1 MNSLKKTIW
10 VLALAVLGIGQLH
23 AQYVTIHAKSAM
35 PGQQQGLYYALPRTV
50 LQFDFVIEE
59 TQYYVGP
66 YSDYADI
73 VGATDIILKDSKAY
87 RIVDVTMRSVA
98 EADPNATFFIA
109 MNNKKGETIDV
120 RLTSQGILEGV
131 GIEPQPRVETPLSPM
146 VKPNPVIQEATFKY
160 QYGATAMKNEEQLAH
175 AAAEM
180 IDKVREEKIKLLTGY
195 QETAFNRDTYSQM
208 YADLDAMEQEYLS
221 LFIGKK
227 VSNTYV
233 NTIYVTPSKEEPL
246 LTVAK
251 FSPQF
256 GFSAGTG
263 GAGEVITVQLYS
275 LQNTGSINQ
284 LSPSAVES
292 LSHENKLF
300 YRIPETANVKVILG
314 ANKVLFEARETIAQL
329 GAFML
334 APLGKTKLAF
344 DPCTGQLISF
354 GLQ

>member
-120 RLTSQGILEGV
+120 RLSSQGILEGV

-146 VKPNPVIQEATFKY
+146 VKPNPVVQEATFKY
-160 QYGATAMKNEEQLAH
+160 Q
-175 AAAEM
+175 
-180 IDKVREEKIKLLTGY
+180 
-195 QETAFNRDTYSQM
+195 
-208 YADLDAMEQEYLS
+208 
-221 LFIGKK
+221 
-227 VSNTYV
+227 
-233 NTIYVTPSKEEPL
+233 
-246 LTVAK
+246 
-251 FSPQF
+251 
-256 GFSAGTG
+256 
-263 GAGEVITVQLYS
+263 
-275 LQNTGSINQ
+275 
-284 LSPSAVES
+284 
-292 LSHENKLF
+292 
-300 YRIPETANVKVILG
+300 
-314 ANKVLFEARETIAQL
+314 
-329 GAFML
+329 
-334 APLGKTKLAF
+334 
-344 DPCTGQLISF
+344 
-354 GLQ
+354 